1 MNNETTFA
9 NNLINSSIFYLLNFE
24 KYTDFQQAAKEAA
37 INNNFQIVLFSD
49 DFNVLFSVETRHEK
63 TIEEAVL
70 STFTQNIDRDK
81 KGALVDVG
89 GLSTYWGPVNIAGKK
104 YYLMLVDNDKYYTQE
119 DITKLAEIIELSMG
133 MWNYV
138 PIRDPQAEFLRALKK
153 GNKELAHS
161 LSSEAKINSQDI
173 NSVFLISG
181 IKNKGT
187 RKLFAKFASDHNMT
201 TMVNIEHDEI
211 CGIVLE
217 SDEYKDISTEEWE
230 GFGEALHKE
239 CGAQKFFW
247 INCLS
252 SIEDACAAF
261 RIIAESDAFVR
272 IVFPYRHAFGKFEM
286 VFVNS
291 CVQVSRSAGSL
302 KKEYK
307 ALVMPLSSGRD
318 VKSKQLFETLS
329 SFVLDAGMSAGK
341 TAELLGLHAN
351 TVQYRIKHI
360 KEKLGVEI
368 SSGTMLPSLMAA
380 LAVARIDKEAG
391 PF

>member
-1 MNNETTFA
+1 MNKDTTFS

-24 KYTDFQQAAKEAA
+24 KYSDFQQAAKEAA

-49 DFNVLFSVETRHEK
+49 DFNVLFSVETRHNR

-70 STFTQNIDRDK
+70 STFNQNIDREK

-89 GLSTYWGPVNIAGKK
+89 GLSTYWGPATIAGKK
-104 YYLMLVDNDKYYTQE
+104 YYLMLADNDKYYSQE
-119 DITKLAEIIELSMG
+119 DITKLAEIIELAMG

-161 LSSEAKINSQDI
+161 LAPDAKVNSQDI

-181 IKNKGT
+181 IKNKET

-217 SDEYKDISTEEWE
+217 SDDYREVTTEEWE
-230 GFGEALHKE
+230 AFGNKLHKE
-239 CGAQKFFW
+239 CGTQKTFW
-247 INCLS
+247 VNCLA
-252 SIEDACAAF
+252 SIEDACTAF
-261 RIIAESDAFVR
+261 RVIAESDAFVK
-272 IVFPYRHAFGKFEM
+272 IIFPYRHVFSKFEM

-291 CVQVSRSAGSL
+291 AVQISRNGGSLRKEHMALVRPLSAG
-302 KKEYK
+302 
-307 ALVMPLSSGRD
+307 RD
-318 VKSKQLFETLS
+318 TKSKQLFDTLS
-329 SFVLDAGMSAGK
+329 TFVLDAGMSAGK
-341 TAELLGLHAN
+341 TAELLGLHSN
-351 TVQYRIKHI
+351 TVQYRLKHI
-360 KEKLGVEI
+360 KEKLGVDI
-368 SSGTMLPSLMAA
+368 SSGTMLPALMGA

>member
-1 MNNETTFA
+1 MNKDTTFS

-49 DFNVLFSVETRHEK
+49 DFNVLFSVETRHET
-63 TIEEAVL
+63 TIEQAVL
-70 STFTQNIDRDK
+70 STFNQNIDRDQ

-104 YYLMLVDNDKYYTQE
+104 YYLMLVDNDKYYSPE
-119 DITKLAEIIELSMG
+119 DITKLAEIIELAMG

-138 PIRDPQAEFLRALKK
+138 PIRDPQTEFLRALKK
-153 GNKELAHS
+153 GNKDLAHS
-161 LSSEAKINSQDI
+161 LSAEAKVNSQNI

-181 IKNKGT
+181 IKNKDT
-187 RKLFAKFASDHNMT
+187 RKLFAKFVSDHNMDT
-201 TMVNIEHDEI
+201 LVNIEHDEI
-211 CGIVLE
+211 WGIILE
-217 SDEYKDISTEEWE
+217 SDDYKEVTTEEWE
-230 GFGEALHKE
+230 TFGENLHRE
-239 CGAQKFFW
+239 CGTQKVFW
-247 INCLS
+247 VNCLS

-261 RIIAESDAFVR
+261 RVIAESDAFVR
-272 IVFPYRHAFGKFEM
+272 IIFPCRHVFGKFEM

-291 CVQVSRSAGSL
+291 CVQISRNGGAL
-302 KKEYK
+302 KKENM
-307 ALVMPLSSGRD
+307 ALLRPLAAGRD
-318 VKSKQLFETLS
+318 TKSKQLFETLTT
-329 SFVLDAGMSAGK
+329 FVLDAGMSASK
-341 TAELLGLHAN
+341 TAEIMGLHAN
-351 TVQYRIKHI
+351 TVQYRLKHI

-368 SSGTMLPSLMAA
+368 SSGTMLPALMGS